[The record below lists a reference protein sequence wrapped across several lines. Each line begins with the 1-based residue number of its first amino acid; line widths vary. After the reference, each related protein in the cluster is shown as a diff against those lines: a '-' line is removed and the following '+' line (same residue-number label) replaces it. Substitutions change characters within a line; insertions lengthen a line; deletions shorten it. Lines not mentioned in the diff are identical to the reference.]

1 MSEKVY
7 CANCLHCVT
16 VRQYESEADKYI
28 LRVKCT
34 KKKWSKRS
42 GEEKLYKYFTVARRM
57 QVNCEFYEPMGEI
70 LPYIKN
76 LKKELP
82 IKGEIYMVKTLT

>member
-1 MSEKVY
+1 
-7 CANCLHCVT
+7 
-16 VRQYESEADKYI
+16 
-28 LRVKCT
+28 
-34 KKKWSKRS
+34 
-42 GEEKLYKYFTVARRM
+42 M

-82 IKGEIYMVKTLT
+82 IKDEIYMVKTLT